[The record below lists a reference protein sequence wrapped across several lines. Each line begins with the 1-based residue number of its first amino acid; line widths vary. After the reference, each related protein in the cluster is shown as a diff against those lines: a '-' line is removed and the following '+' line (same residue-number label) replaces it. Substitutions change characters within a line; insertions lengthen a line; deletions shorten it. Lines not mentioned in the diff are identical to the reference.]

1 MESKIFQSLKWDR
14 SIEEYHHDLI
24 AKIELTDIMI
34 KSNQFYLFYDLYKRQ
49 RIFLHPNIEKILGVK
64 AEFFDIPN
72 LFSHIHPV
80 DRNYICPIAINAI
93 HSSFKNKQVRE
104 FEDVFLCDY
113 RFKKE
118 KSYIRLL
125 TEYSCAAKDKK
136 GNVLVALLMFSD
148 ITGIKDSKR
157 VGYAYHGNM
166 TGFYLP
172 KLESL
177 NGNCLFSLSE
187 VRVLE
192 LLSQGLE
199 SKQIAGDLC
208 LSRHTVDTH
217 RRRMLHKSCSKN
229 TVELIEF
236 ARRTGVI

>member
-1 MESKIFQSLKWDR
+1 MKPQ
-14 SIEEYHHDLI
+14 
-24 AKIELTDIMI
+24 
-34 KSNQFYLFYDLYKRQ
+34 
-49 RIFLHPNIEKILGVK
+49 
-64 AEFFDIPN
+64 FFDIPF
-72 LFSHIHPV
+72 LYSQIHPV
-80 DRNYICPIAINAI
+80 DRNYIGPITVNAI
-93 HSSFKNKQVRE
+93 HSSFKNKQVKE

-113 RFKKE
+113 RFRKDE
-118 KSYIRLL
+118 SYIRIL
-125 TEYSCAAKDKK
+125 TEYSCAVKDRK
-136 GNVLVALLMFSD
+136 GNVVVALIMFTD

-166 TGFYLP
+166 TDFHLP
-172 KLESL
+172 KLEGL

-192 LLSQGLE
+192 LLSHGYE
-199 SKQIAGDLC
+199 SKKIAEDLC

-217 RRRMLHKSCSKN
+217 RRRMLQKSCSKN